1 MGRGGKLD
9 GVVLGEGGRVTA
21 KEYLRQLKT
30 LDNMINAKLLERERI
45 RALSEKVTVPQ
56 SEKVQ
61 CSSGGGF
68 ENVVI
73 KIQELEDEINAD
85 VYKLV
90 DLKREARGLIGKLED
105 ERHKIVLIMY
115 YVSDMTFEKVAEQT
129 NYSFAAVH
137 SLHKAALRG
146 FEKIYREKSDKSI

>member
-1 MGRGGKLD
+1 M
-9 GVVLGEGGRVTA
+9 TA

-45 RALSEKVTVPQ
+45 RALSEKVTVSQ

-85 VYKLV
+85 VDKLV

-105 ERHKIVLIMY
+105 ERYKWALKERYIEFKSLSWL
-115 YVSDMTFEKVAEQT
+115 SDSIGLGVDGVRSLLKRAEIKFDT
-129 NYSFAAVH
+129 IYSA
-137 SLHKAALRG
+137 
-146 FEKIYREKSDKSI
+146 YT

>member
-1 MGRGGKLD
+1 MGLGGGK
-9 GVVLGEGGRVTA
+9 RVTA

-45 RALSEKVTVPQ
+45 RALSEKVTVSQ

-85 VYKLV
+85 VDKLV

-105 ERHKIVLIMY
+105 ERYKAVLSMRYI
-115 YVSDMTFEKVAEQT
+115 SDMTFEMIAETMHYSLGTIHNLHARGLKEFDKVF
-129 NYSFAAVH
+129 S
-137 SLHKAALRG
+137 
-146 FEKIYREKSDKSI
+146 EKK